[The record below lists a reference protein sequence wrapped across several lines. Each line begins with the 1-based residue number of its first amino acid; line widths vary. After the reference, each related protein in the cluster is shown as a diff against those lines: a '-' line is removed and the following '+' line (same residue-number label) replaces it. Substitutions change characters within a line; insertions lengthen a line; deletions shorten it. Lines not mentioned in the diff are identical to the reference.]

1 MITRYNYEEFFLLY
15 VDNELSAAERKAVE
29 EFVLQNTDLEQE
41 LIMLQQ
47 SVLKPESDISFE
59 DKDLLLKQ
67 TEENAL
73 INLTN
78 YEEYF
83 LLYIDNELDRS
94 AKKDVEHFIHQHPSL
109 QKELSLLQQA
119 KLEPD
124 ADMVFEGKDILY
136 KREEKKKPIPF
147 AWLSAAAVAILLVT
161 GFLFYNKTKQPL
173 TKQSKDIVSRIK
185 SSTERDSLIERNK
198 KEDVAVTHLS
208 SDPFNKAEDTKKKME
223 GNEIEKEKQTPVA
236 QYASNYQKK
245 KITDKK
251 NTEVASTNLNPGK
264 HEAQVKNERQASIAI
279 VIAGNKK
286 STISSIDNPKLSAEP
301 GSLIAKT
308 EQPVE
313 TTKTS
318 TESSYVTQVAMID
331 NPVDDID
338 TDNTSAKKN
347 KLRGIF
353 RRVSRVFEKT
363 TNVDDGSK
371 RSVAI
376 GSFQIALK

>member
-41 LIMLQQ
+41 LAMLLQA
-47 SVLKPESDISFE
+47 VLKPESDISFE

-73 INLTN
+73 INLSN

-94 AKKDVEHFIHQHPSL
+94 AKKDVETFIHQHPSL
-109 QKELSLLQQA
+109 QNELSLLQQSR
-119 KLEPD
+119 LEPD
-124 ADMVFEGKDILY
+124 AALVFEGKEVLY
-136 KREEKKKPIPF
+136 KKAGKRRPVPF
-147 AWLSAAAVAILLVT
+147 AWMSAAAVAILLVT

-173 TKQSKDIVSRIK
+173 TDQSKNIVSRIK
-185 SSTERDSLIERNK
+185 SNPEKNSLIEKNK
-198 KEDVAVTHLS
+198 KEDVAVTHPS
-208 SDPFNKAEDTKKKME
+208 SDSFNKAEDVKKQIVIKE
-223 GNEIEKEKQTPVA
+223 NNKEKQA
-236 QYASNYQKK
+236 QVSNYATNNQQKN
-245 KITDKK
+245 KIINDRYNKIAAVILKPKEETQS
-251 NTEVASTNLNPGK
+251 NSTKQVEIAKTNPEEK
-264 HEAQVKNERQASIAI
+264 EITTKLADS
-279 VIAGNKK
+279 
-286 STISSIDNPKLSAEP
+286 KLSAD
-301 GSLIAKT
+301 SNNLIAKNNH
-308 EQPVE
+308 PVE
-313 TTKTS
+313 TTKTN
-318 TESSYVTQVAMID
+318 TEFSYVTQVAMTD
-331 NPVDDID
+331 NTVDDID